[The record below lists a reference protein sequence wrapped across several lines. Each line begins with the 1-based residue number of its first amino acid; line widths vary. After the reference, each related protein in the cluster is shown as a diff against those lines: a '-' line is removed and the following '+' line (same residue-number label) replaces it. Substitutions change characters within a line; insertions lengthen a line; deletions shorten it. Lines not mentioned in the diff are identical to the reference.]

1 MHRAGAAGI
10 TELLRFPVP
19 PAEQRTVP
27 CCGGRT
33 DVRFDISREL
43 ADAGAQVVG
52 ARHFYSSH
60 CRENPPKRTFSK
72 GTPQQAEIQRGMQFL
87 PAIVG
92 KPVLSLY
99 VQMDGTGV
107 PAVKKETVRRHG
119 KTEGQPAH
127 TREVHL
133 GCVFTQAKWDAKGD
147 PIRDPDSTTYAGPI
161 DGAERTHQLFD
172 FPLSS
177 SRRWWTFDPGF
188 LTDFVVGVQTACQL
202 P

>member
-60 CRENPPKRTFSK
+60 CRENLPKRTFSK

-87 PAIVG
+87 PVIVG
-92 KPVLSLY
+92 KPVPSLY

-107 PAVKKETVRRHG
+107 PVVKKETVGRHG

-127 TREVHL
+127 TGGPSGLRLYASRMGCERRSHPRSGFDHL
-133 GCVFTQAKWDAKGD
+133 RRSYRWCGAYTPAFRFSPVQQ
-147 PIRDPDSTTYAGPI
+147 STLV
-161 DGAERTHQLFD
+161 DLC
-172 FPLSS
+172 
-177 SRRWWTFDPGF
+177 PGF